1 MGATPPAPRLDS
13 VVEALNVAGARFV
26 VIGGFAVIAHR
37 YVRATVDCYLL
48 VPDDAD
54 NDGRIVTAMRK
65 LAGIRAS
72 DGAPVQPEL
81 LSGAEHLRVL
91 SDAGLVDLLREGVP
105 PLDFAT
111 VATGALEADY
121 GTGTFLIAGLGSL
134 VAFKRLAGRP
144 QDQRDLEALAEI
156 HGELPVQPVP
166 GLDD

>member
-1 MGATPPAPRLDS
+1 MGATPPSPRLDS
-13 VVEALNVAGARFV
+13 VVEALNAAHARFV

-37 YVRATVDCYLL
+37 YVRATVDCDLL
-48 VPDDAD
+48 IPEDAD
-54 NDGRIVTAMRK
+54 NDERIVTALKK
-65 LAGIRAS
+65 LGARRAS

-81 LSGAEHLRVL
+81 LRGAEHLRVL

-105 PLDFAT
+105 PLDFDT
-111 VATGALEADY
+111 VTAGALTADY

-156 HGELPVQPVP
+156 HGELPVEPVP

>member
-1 MGATPPAPRLDS
+1 MSATPPPPRLDS
-13 VVEALNVAGARFV
+13 VVEAFNAAGARFV

-37 YVRATVDCYLL
+37 YVRATVDSDLL
-48 VPDDAD
+48 IP
-54 NDGRIVTAMRK
+54 NDVANDERITHA
-65 LAGIRAS
+65 LSELGASRAS
-72 DGAPVQPEL
+72 DRAPLQPEL
-81 LSGAEHLRVL
+81 LRGAEHLRVL

-105 PLDFAT
+105 PLDFET
-111 VATGALEADY
+111 VAAGALTADY
-121 GTGTFLIAGLGSL
+121 GTGAFLIAGLGSL